1 MKSFKVKVSLLV
13 FIAFLLGCNEFIMVG
28 ITNDIASSYA
38 VSLSTVGF
46 LVTAFAVSYVM
57 CTIVLTVFTANYDRF
72 NVYIV
77 SLIIF
82 LIGNILSA
90 MAPNYLTLFLS
101 RVLTAMVAGII
112 ISFSLIFGNTVAP
125 IEQGSMTVAAIYSGF
140 NIATIV
146 GVPVGTFLAKQY
158 NWRIC
163 FWIISILTLVSIIFS
178 WCLLPHHNGK
188 QKVTLKSQ
196 IILFKDYR
204 IILGI
209 IIIISTYA
217 SQYSFYTYI
226 QPIIVNILTFSTY
239 ALNYLLSVIGV
250 TFIIGNLLAG
260 VISSKYEVKK
270 MTKIEALATFFFAL
284 LPLSFHFSWVGILCI
299 CLICI
304 MLGMPSSILQV
315 MFLNIAHS
323 QYPQSLNVSSS
334 IDPLCTNIGVSV
346 GSLFASLFINHFP
359 MTNIGYLGFC
369 FSLCGLF
376 ASFFLTSH
384 FLQSQ
389 RS

>member
-82 LIGNILSA
+82 LISNILSA
-90 MAPNYLTLFLS
+90 MAPNYLTLFLP

-146 GVPVGTFLAKQY
+146 GVPVGTL
-158 NWRIC
+158 
-163 FWIISILTLVSIIFS
+163 
-178 WCLLPHHNGK
+178 
-188 QKVTLKSQ
+188 
-196 IILFKDYR
+196 
-204 IILGI
+204 
-209 IIIISTYA
+209 
-217 SQYSFYTYI
+217 
-226 QPIIVNILTFSTY
+226 
-239 ALNYLLSVIGV
+239 
-250 TFIIGNLLAG
+250 
-260 VISSKYEVKK
+260 
-270 MTKIEALATFFFAL
+270 
-284 LPLSFHFSWVGILCI
+284 
-299 CLICI
+299 
-304 MLGMPSSILQV
+304 
-315 MFLNIAHS
+315 
-323 QYPQSLNVSSS
+323 
-334 IDPLCTNIGVSV
+334 
-346 GSLFASLFINHFP
+346 
-359 MTNIGYLGFC
+359 
-369 FSLCGLF
+369 
-376 ASFFLTSH
+376 
-384 FLQSQ
+384 
-389 RS
+389 

>member
-260 VISSKYEVKK
+260 VISS
-270 MTKIEALATFFFAL
+270 
-284 LPLSFHFSWVGILCI
+284 
-299 CLICI
+299 
-304 MLGMPSSILQV
+304 MLTTVLKCRKSPI
-315 MFLNIAHS
+315 
-323 QYPQSLNVSSS
+323 
-334 IDPLCTNIGVSV
+334 
-346 GSLFASLFINHFP
+346 
-359 MTNIGYLGFC
+359 
-369 FSLCGLF
+369 
-376 ASFFLTSH
+376 
-384 FLQSQ
+384 
-389 RS
+389 